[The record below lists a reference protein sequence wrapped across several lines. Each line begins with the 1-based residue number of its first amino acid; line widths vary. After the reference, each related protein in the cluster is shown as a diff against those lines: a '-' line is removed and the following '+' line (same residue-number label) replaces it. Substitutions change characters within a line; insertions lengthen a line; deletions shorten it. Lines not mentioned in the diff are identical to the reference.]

1 MTPLAAA
8 LIVKELSR
16 NSSLS
21 FARNNLKILDKNK
34 RLVPFIWN
42 KAQIDFHRNR
52 TGKDLLLKARQLGF
66 STYIQGEL
74 FRREIKGTR
83 TSITLAHDADTTTKL
98 RIMSDRFW
106 ENYYSNGQRVPRK
119 YANASMSTYP
129 TFDSVATVATA
140 GNVHTGRGD
149 TYTDMHGSEVAFWKD
164 AESIIT
170 GAMQG
175 GNPDVILESTPN
187 GAQGTFYEL
196 CMEAMTGHS
205 VWKLHFYPWWWDTSY
220 RLDLAEGEKIK
231 YDDEEKEL
239 VRLHSLSNEQIKWR
253 RNKILELK
261 DKFKQEYP
269 EDPTTCFLTSGNS
282 YFFTG
287 ISIDKINNIFTAP
300 MEMEYQ
306 EGHEY
311 YAGLDWGQS
320 TDFTDMPVLDATTKT
335 QVDLLHINKL
345 SWKEQRNRVKQFC
358 EKWRIKAIGCEMNSI
373 GSVNFEALHDLGLN
387 VIPFTTTNESKA
399 DICSDLY
406 EAIHTNGWKLQ
417 NHSLERHQMN
427 TFVSTQLPSGIWR
440 LAAEGDGHD
449 DIVIGL
455 AIAKWTVLASRM
467 QLF

>member
-1 MTPLAAA
+1 MVAIATPKQ
-8 LIVKELSR
+8 IVSNPETFSKY
-16 NSSLS
+16 
-21 FARNNLKILDKNK
+21 FLKVLDKDK
-34 RLVPFIWN
+34 KLVPFIWN
-42 KAQIDFHRNR
+42 KAQRDFNSKRTNR
-52 TGKDLLLKARQLGF
+52 DLVLKARQLGF
-66 STYIQGEL
+66 TTYIQGEL
-74 FRREIKGTR
+74 FRRAVTKTT
-83 TSITLAHDADTTTKL
+83 TSITLSHLSDATDKI
-98 RIMSDRFW
+98 RMMADR
-106 ENYYSNGQRVPRK
+106 YYDNCKFGDIQPERK
-119 YANASMSTYP
+119 YANAALTTYP
-129 TFDSVATVATA
+129 EFDSSCSIGTA
-140 GNVHTGRGD
+140 GSLNVGRGD
-149 TYTDMHGSEVAFWKD
+149 TFTDIHGSEVAFWKD
-164 AESIIT
+164 AESIMS

-175 GNPDVILESTPN
+175 GNPDVVLESTPN
-187 GAQGTFYEL
+187 GAQGYFYEL

-205 VWKLHFYPWWWDTSY
+205 VWKLHFYPWWWDTAY

-239 VRLHSLSNEQIKWR
+239 VRLHSLSDEQIKWR